1 MSKKI
6 AIANWKMNK
15 SIEETKQFFK
25 EFIPLAEKTSNCT
38 IGIAPMAIGL
48 YLSQQI
54 LQIQRKYNYL
64 PKTATILTREP
75 YTGEL
80 SPRFLKKWEYTTSL

>member
-1 MSKKI
+1 
-6 AIANWKMNK
+6 MNK

-54 LQIQRKYNYL
+54 LQNNKKIQLVAQNCYYL
-64 PKTATILTREP
+64 DKEP
-75 YTGEL
+75 IQEN
-80 SPRFLKKWEYTTSL
+80 FLQDF